1 MQTSEQ
7 KLNRSFHEPEKV
19 LRAVESGFGS
29 RKVVVVG
36 DLMLDRHVWGSVNR
50 ISPEAPV
57 PVVSFLRQTAMP
69 GGCGN
74 VAMNLIG
81 LGMIVTVVAVVGR
94 DEAADQLRA
103 ELEKAGV
110 GVAGLKVDPSRP
122 TTTKMRVI
130 GGHQQM
136 LRLDSESTA
145 PIDKELVEAMLA
157 SLETELADASA
168 VILSDYA
175 KGVLTSELCQGV
187 IAKARSKRIP
197 VLVDPKGKNWD
208 KYRGASLVTPNRSEL
223 AVVSSG
229 SISSIEALVAESR
242 AIRASLDLGA
252 LTVTLSGEGM
262 IHIDDKGSFKVPAM
276 AREVFDVSGAGDTAI
291 STLTGAIVS
300 GLNEMDA
307 LVLANV
313 ASGIVVGKVGTA
325 PLAKAELLS
334 ELESSQGHGL
344 RDKQV
349 DLPTASRMVA
359 NWREQGEQV
368 VFTNGCFDILHAGHV
383 SYLAKAKAMGD
394 RLVLGLNSD
403 DSVRRLKGP
412 TRPINSESDRGQV
425 LAGLES
431 IDAIVVF
438 DEDTPL
444 ELINS
449 LKPSILVKGADYE
462 VEDVVGAKE
471 VQSWGGEVRLVEF
484 LEGRSTTRIA
494 EKTATGAC

>member
-1 MQTSEQ
+1 
-7 KLNRSFHEPEKV
+7 
-19 LRAVESGFGS
+19 
-29 RKVVVVG
+29 
-36 DLMLDRHVWGSVNR
+36 
-50 ISPEAPV
+50 
-57 PVVSFLRQTAMP
+57 
-69 GGCGN
+69 
-74 VAMNLIG
+74 
-81 LGMIVTVVAVVGR
+81 
-94 DEAADQLRA
+94 
-103 ELEKAGV
+103 
-110 GVAGLKVDPSRP
+110 
-122 TTTKMRVI
+122 
-130 GGHQQM
+130 
-136 LRLDSESTA
+136 
-145 PIDKELVEAMLA
+145 
-157 SLETELADASA
+157 
-168 VILSDYA
+168 
-175 KGVLTSELCQGV
+175 
-187 IAKARSKRIP
+187 
-197 VLVDPKGKNWD
+197 
-208 KYRGASLVTPNRSEL
+208 
-223 AVVSSG
+223 
-229 SISSIEALVAESR
+229 
-242 AIRASLDLGA
+242 
-252 LTVTLSGEGM
+252 M

-334 ELESSQGHGL
+334 ELESSQGNSL
-344 RDKQV
+344 RGKQV

-359 NWREQGEQV
+359 NWRVQGEQV
-368 VFTNGCFDILHAGHV
+368 VFTNGCFDVLHAGHV

-449 LKPSILVKGADYE
+449 LKPSILVKGADYK